1 MFSLLCEVLPSLR
14 GEFARFAVLG
24 FDDDSLAA
32 NNTPNLRNR
41 NACDASGDTAS
52 LRDSK
57 EQFVVFSA
65 VQSEAQIN
73 FLDGFSNDCPRN

>member
-1 MFSLLCEVLPSLR
+1 MVSLLCEVLPSLR
-14 GEFARFAVLG
+14 DQFTRFAALS
-24 FDDDSLAA
+24 FDDDFLAV

-41 NACDASGDTAS
+41 NSCNTSGDTAS

-73 FLDGFSNDCPRN
+73 FLGRFSDRCPRN